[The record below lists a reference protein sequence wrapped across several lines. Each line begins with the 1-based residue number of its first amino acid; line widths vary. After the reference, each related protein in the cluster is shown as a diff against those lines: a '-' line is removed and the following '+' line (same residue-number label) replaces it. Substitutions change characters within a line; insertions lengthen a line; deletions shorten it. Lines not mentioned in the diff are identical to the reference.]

1 MTVIGKRGR
10 PKSAATIQREKALA
24 EIERVLQDAAASCS
38 MSCKDRK
45 EMNDLIESL
54 DRWEAQILSDYHLS
68 PMKKELAYAMASLG
82 DESVAGYEKVIIAEY
97 ENAKSQGL
105 KARTVGTKSNSS
117 AAKQRKDHFFKKH
130 ACAIDDWLKQ
140 GWSDSRIAKRVFK
153 SPLGKLGV
161 SVRTIRRWIAEYRA
175 K

>member
-1 MTVIGKRGR
+1 MTATRKRGR
-10 PKSAATIQREKALA
+10 PRSVATIQRENELA
-24 EIERVLQDAAASCS
+24 EIEKVLQDAAARCS

-68 PMKKELAYAMASLG
+68 PMRKETAYAMASLG
-82 DESVAGYEKVIIAEY
+82 DESVAGYEEVIITEY
-97 ENAKSQGL
+97 EKAKSLGV
-105 KARTVGTKSNSS
+105 KVRTVGTKSSAS
-117 AAKQRKDHFFKKH
+117 AAKDRKDQFLKEY
-130 ACAIDDWLKQ
+130 AGAIDGWLKQ
-140 GWSDSRIAKRVFK
+140 GWSNSRIAKRVCK
-153 SPLGKLGV
+153 PPLGKLGL